1 MEVVCFVQGFPLATG
16 SRSTVRELA
25 ARSRSPNSRKDKRCR
40 LFSTEDDSA
49 EDDQTPEL
57 DGMMIRWKNQKSPF
71 KDGRDLLPFDVNVLT
86 PPSRSLGRFRLDPRL
101 NCGDIVDYEGTS
113 YVVRRVRMHYAFRNG
128 TFVVTR
134 KTAEVKTM
142 GRKSLESY
150 LERLYN
156 SKKTI
161 ENDQ

>member
-1 MEVVCFVQGFPLATG
+1 MAVVCFVQGFPLATRSRTTVHELAAQ
-16 SRSTVRELA
+16 SRSTRT
-25 ARSRSPNSRKDKRCR
+25 RKDKRCR
-40 LFSTEDDSA
+40 LLSTEDDSA
-49 EDDQTPEL
+49 EDDQIPEL

-71 KDGRDLLPFDVNVLT
+71 KDGRDLLPFDIDVLT
-86 PPSRSLGRFRLDPRL
+86 PPSRRLGRFRLDPRL
-101 NCGDIVDYEGTS
+101 NCGDIIDYDGTS

-156 SKKTI
+156 SKNTM
-161 ENDQ
+161 ENEQ